1 MMTPMKYIFLAI
13 FVLIAAQP
21 PVQVSTCNM
30 HDAQQSSQHASHD
43 MDHGGGQKM
52 DCCDHDPGMPP
63 DHCNPV
69 FHCGAH
75 SVGVMA
81 FNAFVFSIMFVPG
94 ERLELP
100 DTGDP
105 LNNYTPPPFKPPIA

>member
-1 MMTPMKYIFLAI
+1 MMAPMKYIFLAI

-21 PVQVSTCNM
+21 PMQASPCDM
-30 HDAQQSSQHASHD
+30 HGAQQSADHASHD

-52 DCCDHDPGMPP
+52 DCCDHDPGMPA
-63 DHCNPV
+63 DHCNPA

-81 FNAFVFSIMFVPG
+81 FNAFTINVIFVPG
-94 ERLELP
+94 DRLDLP
-100 DTGDP
+100 DTGEP
-105 LNNYTPPPFKPPIA
+105 LSLFIPPPFKPPIV

>member
-1 MMTPMKYIFLAI
+1 MAPMKYLFLAI

-21 PVQVSTCNM
+21 PVQLSMCDL
-30 HDAQQSSQHASHD
+30 HDAQQSAQQGSHD
-43 MDHGGGQKM
+43 TGHGGGRKM

-69 FHCGAH
+69 FHCGSH

-81 FNAFVFSIMFVPG
+81 FNVFTISVMFMPG
-94 ERLELP
+94 DRLDLS
-100 DTGDP
+100 DTGEP
-105 LNNYTPPPFKPPIA
+105 LIHFHPPPFKPPIV